1 MVLLSNQ
8 ARLPPPINY
17 RRRHCPM
24 LRSHRTHFSFGIY
37 FLYHRMGG
45 HHVIPKC
52 SPHDVY
58 VAFLLPFKVRMQCL
72 HYSAR
77 TEERVVADPSKPKTN
92 RDERLCTFMW
102 LCVASAWFETPAGG
116 TAELDRPWANGRA
129 SIWQRNKK
137 CDKWAVLTCYM
148 RFEACRS
155 MIACSGWGHI

>member
-1 MVLLSNQ
+1 
-8 ARLPPPINY
+8 
-17 RRRHCPM
+17 M

-77 TEERVVADPSKPKTN
+77 TEERVVADPSTQVSPKRIEMN
-92 RDERLCTFMW
+92 DCVRLCGYASRR
-102 LCVASAWFETPAGG
+102 LGLRRRRVARRSLTVPGPMGAPLFGSGTKSAI
-116 TAELDRPWANGRA
+116 NG
-129 SIWQRNKK
+129 Q
-137 CDKWAVLTCYM
+137 C
-148 RFEACRS
+148 
-155 MIACSGWGHI
+155 